1 MELFIN
7 GLAAIAS
14 PETLALMILGTI
26 VGIIFGSVPGLTA
39 VTGIALFLPVTYS
52 LGPIKGMAL
61 LIAIYI
67 GAVSGGL
74 IAAILINIPGTPA
87 SVATCFDGSPLA
99 KKGQAYKALGVGT
112 VFSFLG
118 TIFGILVL
126 VFVSP
131 IIAEFALKFG
141 PAEYFAVA
149 ISL

>member
-99 KKGQAYKALGVGT
+99 KRDRRTKHWELARC
-112 VFSFLG
+112 
-118 TIFGILVL
+118 
-126 VFVSP
+126 
-131 IIAEFALKFG
+131 
-141 PAEYFAVA
+141 
-149 ISL
+149 SLS